1 MVMRQ
6 MRENTKWIMLVT
18 ALAFVGLMV
27 FQWGMDVTG
36 ITSGSLGEIGRVN
49 RDPVQYEVY
58 LATYRRL
65 YDQVQSAQ
73 SEPITTLQNREIED
87 AAWDQVVDQIL
98 IRQEL
103 RRRGIDVTEEEIRQA
118 ARFTPP
124 PWLRTSPAFLTD
136 GVFDLAKYQDYLASS
151 GDPVLFQQLEA
162 YYRDILPQGKL
173 MRQLTTG
180 VYLTDGELWSR
191 YRDANEQ
198 VRIRFVPFDPTV
210 RVPNDSVPV
219 TQREIDGYYREHRDD
234 FEVQA
239 RATVKVVLLPK
250 PVTPADSTAALDRA
264 TALLEEI
271 RGGAPFDS
279 VGPREAAAER
289 PVIFEDL
296 GTFGRGRMVP
306 AFDTAA
312 FQAPVGR
319 PIDPVATPFG
329 YHLIQVSER
338 TADSV
343 SAKHILVPI
352 TRTEESELRLLE
364 LADSLDDLLGDRSL
378 EEAALQLGLLQVR
391 TVEINEVLPFV
402 AGAGQVGDGADW
414 AINDGAPGEVSEVF
428 ENDQAYYAM
437 ELVSSTPG
445 GVMPLEEAAPTIRQV
460 LQQQKKI
467 EKGKAEAEQLVARV
481 RAGAT
486 LSSATAERGLS
497 LREPEPFS
505 RQDFVPGLGQLNPA
519 IGAAFGL
526 GPARVSGPVAT
537 RENVFVIEKIADIP
551 ADSAAWL
558 AQREEQRA
566 QATQLVQQ
574 QRVQEWIEGLRAS
587 AGIVDR
593 RDEVLQPAAD
603 SNSPLTPYLPF

>member
-6 MRENTKWIMLVT
+6 MRENTKWIMLAT

-36 ITSGSLGEIGRVN
+36 VTSGSLGEIGRVN

-58 LATYRRL
+58 LATYRSL

-124 PWLRTSPAFLTD
+124 PELRTSPAFLTD

-151 GDPVLFQQLEA
+151 GDPVLFQRLEA

-210 RVPNDSVPV
+210 RVPNDSVSV

-234 FEVQA
+234 FEVPA

-296 GTFGRGRMVP
+296 GTFGRGRMAP

-319 PIDPVATPFG
+319 PIGPVSTPFG

-364 LADSLDDLLGDRSL
+364 LADSLDDLVGDRSL

-402 AGAGQVGDGADW
+402 AGAGQVGAGADW
-414 AINDGAPGEVSEVF
+414 AINDGASGDVSEVF

-467 EKGKAEAEQLVARV
+467 EKGKDEAEQLVARV

-486 LSSATAERGLS
+486 LSSAAAERGLS

-566 QATQLVQQ
+566 RATQLVQQ

-587 AGIVDR
+587 AGIADR
-593 RDEVLQPAAD
+593 RDEVLQPSD
-603 SNSPLTPYLPF
+603 SISPLTPYLPF